1 METKPEHFQ
10 SPDDYNTRL
19 LDWDILIYRVPTEP
33 ARKRT
38 YIWRQ
43 LKKLGVIYLQHGVCI
58 LPHSP
63 EHMSALRG
71 LVGKVVEFEG
81 EATLLKT
88 TSESLDWQH
97 DIIKR
102 FNDAREQ
109 ERAELQEL
117 AEQLQNDISLYSQHG
132 PLKYAL
138 LDRLEER
145 LDQCKRDLAQIKDY
159 DHFDQGANEAL
170 DQFIAE
176 TDLQYQKFC
185 HKVWSHH
192 DDKVSSG
199 EAK

>member
-1 METKPEHFQ
+1 METRPEHFQ

-71 LVGKVVEFEG
+71 LVSKVVEFEG

-88 TSESLDWQH
+88 TSESLEWQQ

-117 AEQLQNDISLYSQHG
+117 VEQLQNDISLYNQHG
-132 PLKYAL
+132 PLKYSM

-145 LDQCKRDLAQIKDY
+145 LEQCKRDLAQIKDY
-159 DHFDQGANEAL
+159 DYFDQEANDGLE
-170 DQFIAE
+170 QSIAA
-176 TDLQYQKFC
+176 TDLQYQEFC
-185 HKVWSHH
+185 QKVWSHH